1 MRECVAPVDRQHTV
15 SASVRPNEAATGE
28 GKQQEKQSS
37 QDRQTMPSECGK
49 KHKPQKKLPAIQQQ
63 QNHNNNKER
72 AQNEE
77 EEAEKNVNVREKF
90 GLKFAY
96 DICGASSSF
105 RLGKMRARQVRRT
118 KVCVGGGGGNGG
130 NTAS

>member
-1 MRECVAPVDRQHTV
+1 M
-15 SASVRPNEAATGE
+15 RPNEAATGE
-28 GKQQEKQSS
+28 GKQQEKESS

-49 KHKPQKKLPAIQQQ
+49 KHKPQKKLPATQQQ

-72 AQNEE
+72 VENEE

-96 DICGASSSF
+96 EQILRCFIKFSTRQDESKTSEAS
-105 RLGKMRARQVRRT
+105 
-118 KVCVGGGGGNGG
+118 
-130 NTAS
+130 